1 MEAPGDDGEAA
12 ARSPEL
18 TTPEVS
24 DAALVARCRA
34 GDDDA
39 WRELVERFSRYVY
52 AIAVQG
58 FRLSDQDAEDVFQE
72 VFARTYERLD
82 RLRDDAAVRPWL
94 AQLTRN
100 LCVDRLRDRARVE
113 PTEDIEVGAVE
124 TLAQLDVALDV
135 REALDALGEPC
146 SDLLD
151 RFFARD
157 ESYRTIG
164 EVLQLP
170 AGTIA
175 SRISRCLVKMR
186 SQLEG
191 RNDGAAPSG
200 S

>member
-1 MEAPGDDGEAA
+1 MTS
-12 ARSPEL
+12 RL
-18 TTPEVS
+18 T
-24 DAALVARCRA
+24 DAELVARCRE
-34 GDDDA
+34 GDEAA
-39 WRELVERFSRYVY
+39 WAELVERFSRYVY

-58 FRLSDQDAEDVFQE
+58 FRLSEQDAEDVFQE

-113 PTEDIEVGAVE
+113 PTEDIESGADE
-124 TLAQLDVALDV
+124 TLSELDLALDV
-135 REALDALGEPC
+135 RQALEALGDPC

-151 RFFARD
+151 RFFCQD

-164 EVLQLP
+164 ERLELP
-170 AGTIA
+170 SGTIA

-186 SQLEG
+186 VQLEG
-191 RNDGAAPSG
+191 RNDGTDPSG
-200 S
+200 G